1 MKAIE
6 IIVAVSIVC
15 SSMIS
20 PSYANPNISKENKD
34 KLSCQS
40 FDSSKIS
47 WKYNGQS
54 IANGS
59 KYTITNQKTNLQN
72 ISSLYINNIT
82 VADEGLYQCVQDNN
96 KISNLTLTGEKQ
108 ARFTP
113 LV

>member
-1 MKAIE
+1 M
-6 IIVAVSIVC
+6 AVSIVC
-15 SSMIS
+15 SMIS
-20 PSYANPNISKENKD
+20 PSYANPNMSKESKD

-59 KYTITNQKTNLQN
+59 KYTITNEETNLQ
-72 ISSLYINNIT
+72 IKSFLYINYIT
-82 VADEGLYQCVQDNN
+82 VADEGLYQCVEDNN
-96 KISNLTLTGEKQ
+96 EMSELTLTGEKQ